1 MNLDGYL
8 KKFKKLRTGV
18 SHGHV
23 KPHKPVMLLA
33 ILSLIENR
41 KITSNRIDYSPQ
53 LLELFKRFFNV
64 VRTEQDA
71 LNPLLP
77 FFFLRG
83 DRFFHHRPF
92 NDKESSYMALSDP
105 GSIRKFTG
113 IVEYAYLDEVL
124 WGYLQDQMALNA
136 IRKGLIQSYFPNF
149 KKQIEAIVEEEKEI
163 SGYETVL
170 KGEPDKIKE
179 TKSTYRSTAFARII
193 REIYDYRCAACGLRL
208 NLNGLVIIDAAHLI
222 PFSES
227 RDDDPRNGIALCK
240 NHHWAMDKFL
250 IVPGTDKLWHVSPE
264 LDDRIEGCKEIIS
277 LNKRKILLPQDEK
290 YYPKAESLDW
300 RYSRILK
307 S

>member
-8 KKFKKLRTGV
+8 KKFTKLRTGV
-18 SHGHV
+18 SHGHI
-23 KPHKPVMLLA
+23 KPHKPVMMLS
-33 ILSLIENR
+33 ILSLIENK
-41 KITSNRIDYSPQ
+41 KITSNRIDYSPR
-53 LLELFKRFFNV
+53 LLELFNRFFDI

-77 FFFLRG
+77 FFYLRG
-83 DRFFHHRPF
+83 DNFFHHKPF
-92 NDKESSYMALSDP
+92 NDEEHSYKALSDP
-105 GSIRKFTG
+105 GSVKKFTG
-113 IVEYAYLDEVL
+113 IVEYAYLDEEL
-124 WGYLQDQMALNA
+124 WTYIQDQTALNTL
-136 IRKGLIQSYFPNF
+136 RDGLIQSYFPNY
-149 KKQIEAIVEEEKEI
+149 KAQIESIVKEEKEI

-179 TKSTYRSTAFARII
+179 TRSVYRSTAFARII

-227 RDDDPRNGIALCK
+227 QDDDPRNGIALCK

-250 IVPGTDKLWHVSPE
+250 IVPGTDRLWHVSPE

-277 LNKRKILLPQDEK
+277 LNKRKILLPHDQK
-290 YYPKAESLDW
+290 YYPKKESLNW
-300 RYSRILK
+300 RHIRILR
-307 S
+307 

>member
-8 KKFKKLRTGV
+8 KKFTKLRTGI

-23 KPHKPVMLLA
+23 KPHKPVMLLV

-53 LLELFKRFFNV
+53 LLELFKRFFDI

-77 FFFLRG
+77 FFYLRG
-83 DRFFHHRPF
+83 DGFLHHRPLK
-92 NDKESSYMALSDP
+92 DREHSYGALSDP
-105 GSIRKFTG
+105 GSIKKFTE
-113 IVEYAYLDEVL
+113 IVEYAYLDNEL
-124 WGYLQDQMALNA
+124 WTYLQDQAALNML
-136 IRKGLIQSYFPNF
+136 RDGLIQSYFPRY
-149 KKQIEAIVEEEKEI
+149 KVHIEGIAKEEKEI

-227 RDDDPRNGIALCK
+227 QDDDPRNGMALCK

-277 LNKRKILLPQDEK
+277 LNKRKILLPHDEK
-290 YYPKAESLDW
+290 YYPKPVSLTW
-300 RYSRILK
+300 RHTRILR
-307 S
+307 

>member
-1 MNLDGYL
+1 MDLDGYL
-8 KKFKKLRTGV
+8 KKFTKLRTGIIR
-18 SHGHV
+18 GHV
-23 KPHKPVMLLA
+23 KPHKPVMMLT

-53 LLELFKRFFNV
+53 LLELFKRFFDIV
-64 VRTEQDA
+64 KSKQDA

-77 FFFLRG
+77 FFYLRG
-83 DRFFHHRPF
+83 DGFFHHRPF
-92 NDKESSYMALSDP
+92 ENGEHSYTALSDP
-105 GSIRKFTG
+105 GSVKKFTG
-113 IVEYAYLDEVL
+113 IVEYAYLDEKL
-124 WGYLQDQMALNA
+124 WAYLQDQTALNML
-136 IRKGLIQSYFPNF
+136 RDSLIQSYFPRY
-149 KKQIEAIVEEEKEI
+149 KVQIEGIVKEEKEI

-179 TKSTYRSTAFARII
+179 TKSTYRSTAFTRII

-227 RDDDPRNGIALCK
+227 QDDDPRNGIALCK

-277 LNKRKILLPQDEK
+277 LNKRKILLPHKEK
-290 YYPKAESLDW
+290 YYPKSESLTW
-300 RYSRILK
+300 RYKRILK
-307 S
+307 

>member
-1 MNLDGYL
+1 MNLDDYL
-8 KKFKKLRTGV
+8 KKFTKLRAGV

-23 KPHKPVMLLA
+23 KPHKPVMLLV
-33 ILSLIENR
+33 ILSLIENS

-53 LLELFKRFFNV
+53 LLELFKKFFDI
-64 VRTEQDA
+64 VRSEQDA

-77 FFFLRG
+77 FFYLRG
-83 DRFFHHRPF
+83 DGFFHHQPF
-92 NDKESSYMALSDP
+92 KNSEQSYNALNDP
-105 GSIRKFTG
+105 GSIKKFTG
-113 IVEYAYLDEVL
+113 IVDYTYLDEEL
-124 WGYLQDQMALNA
+124 WTYLQDQAALNML
-136 IRKGLIQSYFPNF
+136 RDGLIQSYFPRY
-149 KKQIEAIVEEEKEI
+149 KVQIEGIVKEEKEI

-193 REIYDYRCAACGLRL
+193 RDLYDYRCAACGLRL

-227 RDDDPRNGIALCK
+227 QDDDPRNGIALCK

-277 LNKRKILLPQDEK
+277 LNKRKILLPQDDK
-290 YYPKAESLDW
+290 YYPKSESLTW
-300 RYSRILK
+300 RHTRILR
-307 S
+307 

>member
-8 KKFKKLRTGV
+8 KKFTKLRTGV
-18 SHGHV
+18 SHSHV
-23 KPHKPVMLLA
+23 KPHKPVMMMT

-41 KITSNRIDYSPQ
+41 KIISNRIDYSPQ
-53 LLELFKRFFNV
+53 LLELFKKFFDV

-77 FFFLRG
+77 FFYLRG
-83 DRFFHHRPF
+83 DGFFHHIPF
-92 NDKESSYMALSDP
+92 KDQEQSYKALSDP
-105 GSIRKFTG
+105 SSIKKFTG
-113 IVEYAYLDEVL
+113 IIEYAYLDEEL
-124 WGYLQDQMALNA
+124 WTYLQDQTAL
-136 IRKGLIQSYFPNF
+136 ILLRDGLIQSYFPRY
-149 KKQIEAIVEEEKEI
+149 KVQIEGIVKEEKAI
-163 SGYETVL
+163 SGYENVL

-227 RDDDPRNGIALCK
+227 QDDDPRNGMALCK

-290 YYPKAESLDW
+290 YCPKPESLTW
-300 RYSRILK
+300 RHTRILR
-307 S
+307 

>member
-8 KKFKKLRTGV
+8 KKFTKLRTGV

-23 KPHKPVMLLA
+23 RPHKPVMLLA
-33 ILSLIENR
+33 ILLLIENR

-53 LLELFKRFFNV
+53 LLELFKRFFDI

-71 LNPLLP
+71 LSPLLP
-77 FFFLRG
+77 FFYLRG
-83 DRFFHHRPF
+83 DNFFHHKPF
-92 NDKESSYMALSDP
+92 KDEENSYKSFSDP
-105 GSIRKFTG
+105 GSVKKFTG
-113 IVEYAYLDEVL
+113 IVEYAYLDEEL
-124 WGYLQDQMALNA
+124 WAYLQDQPALNTL
-136 IRKGLIQSYFPNF
+136 RDGLIQSYFPSY
-149 KKQIEAIVEEEKEI
+149 KAQIESIVKEEKEI

-179 TKSTYRSTAFARII
+179 TQSVYRSTAFARII

-208 NLNGLVIIDAAHLI
+208 NMNGLVIIDAAHLI

-227 RDDDPRNGIALCK
+227 QDDDPRNGIALCK

-250 IVPGTDKLWHVSPE
+250 IVPGTDRLWHVSPE

-277 LNKRKILLPQDEK
+277 LNKRKILLPHDQK
-290 YYPKAESLDW
+290 YYPKKESLNW
-300 RYSRILK
+300 RHIRILR
-307 S
+307 

>member
-1 MNLDGYL
+1 MNLNSYL
-8 KKFKKLRTGV
+8 KKFTKLRTGIN
-18 SHGHV
+18 HGHV
-23 KPHKPVMLLA
+23 KPHKPVMMLT

-53 LLELFKRFFNV
+53 LLELFKRFFDI

-77 FFFLRG
+77 FFYLRG
-83 DRFFHHRPF
+83 DCFFHHRPF
-92 NDKESSYMALSDP
+92 NEKEQSYKALNDP
-105 GSIRKFTG
+105 VSIKKLKE
-113 IVEYAYLDEVL
+113 IVEYAYLDEEL
-124 WGYLQDQMALNA
+124 WAYLQDQTALNTL
-136 IRKGLIQSYFPNF
+136 RDGLIQSYFPRY
-149 KKQIEAIVEEEKEI
+149 KVQIEGIVKEEKEI

-170 KGEPDKIKE
+170 KGESDKIKE
-179 TKSTYRSTAFARII
+179 SKSTYRSTAFARII

-208 NLNGLVIIDAAHLI
+208 NLNGLIIIDAAHLI

-227 RDDDPRNGIALCK
+227 QDDDPRNGIALCK

-264 LDDRIEGCKEIIS
+264 LDDRIDGCREIIS

-290 YYPKAESLDW
+290 YNPKPDSLTW
-300 RYSRILK
+300 RHTRILK
-307 S
+307 

>member
-8 KKFKKLRTGV
+8 KKFTKLRTGI

-23 KPHKPVMLLA
+23 KPHKPVMMLA
-33 ILSLIENR
+33 ILFLIENK

-53 LLELFKRFFNV
+53 LLELFKRFFDV
-64 VRTEQDA
+64 VRIEQDA

-77 FFFLRG
+77 FFYLRG
-83 DRFFHHRPF
+83 DNFFHHKPF
-92 NDKESSYMALSDP
+92 NDEEPSYKALGDP
-105 GSIRKFTG
+105 GSVKKFTG
-113 IVEYAYLDEVL
+113 IVEYAYLDEKL
-124 WGYLQDQMALNA
+124 WAYLQDETALNTL
-136 IRKGLIQSYFPNF
+136 RDGLIQSYFPRYRT
-149 KKQIEAIVEEEKEI
+149 QIEGIVKEENEI

-179 TKSTYRSTAFARII
+179 TKSTYRSTAFSRII

-227 RDDDPRNGIALCK
+227 QDDDPRNGIALCK

-250 IVPGTDKLWHVSPE
+250 IVPGTDKLWHVSSE

-277 LNKRKILLPQDEK
+277 LNKRKILLPQNQK
-290 YYPKAESLDW
+290 YYPKSESLSW
-300 RYSRILK
+300 RYSRIL
-307 S
+307 

>member
-1 MNLDGYL
+1 MNLDDYL
-8 KKFKKLRTGV
+8 NKFTKLRAGV

-23 KPHKPVMLLA
+23 KPHKPVMMLA

-53 LLELFKRFFNV
+53 LLELFKRFFEI

-77 FFFLRG
+77 FFYLRG
-83 DRFFHHRPF
+83 DNFFHHKPF
-92 NDKESSYMALSDP
+92 NDEEQSYKALSDP
-105 GSIRKFTG
+105 GSVKKFTG
-113 IVEYAYLDEVL
+113 IVEYAYMDEEL
-124 WGYLQDQMALNA
+124 WAYLQDQPALNA
-136 IRKGLIQSYFPNF
+136 LRDGLIQSFFPNH
-149 KKQIEAIVEEEKEI
+149 KVQIESIVKEEKEI
-163 SGYETVL
+163 VDYEAVL

-179 TKSTYRSTAFARII
+179 TQSAYRSTAFARII

-227 RDDDPRNGIALCK
+227 QDDDPRNGIALCE

-277 LNKRKILLPQDEK
+277 LNKRKILLPHDEK
-290 YYPKAESLDW
+290 YYPKSEALNW

-307 S
+307 